1 MAYRIGS
8 QCFSSKEAATDYQMS
23 TVAPV
28 ITQDGKL
35 LHPVKNGETWTF
47 AGQPV
52 NLSFGDCDPVAEFKD
67 GAAVA
72 AAIVGLMVTAY
83 CIRYFI
89 AFIHKA
95 ANAEGE
101 A

>member
-1 MAYRIGS
+1 MGYRIGS
-8 QCFSSKEAATDYQMS
+8 QCFDTKAAATDYQMS

-52 NLSFGDCDPVAEFKD
+52 NLSFGDCNSVAEFKD

-72 AAIVGLMVTAY
+72 AAIVSLMVTAY
-83 CIRYFI
+83 CLRYFI

-95 ANAEGE
+95 ANAEGK

>member
-1 MAYRIGS
+1 MGYRIGS
-8 QCFSSKEAATDYQMS
+8 QCFETKAAATDYQMS

-28 ITQDGKL
+28 ITADGKL

-47 AGQPV
+47 ARQPV

-83 CIRYFI
+83 CIHYVI

>member
-1 MAYRIGS
+1 MGYRIGS
-8 QCFSSKEAATDYQMS
+8 QCFETKAAATDYQMS

-28 ITQDGKL
+28 ITADGKL
-35 LHPVKNGETWTF
+35 LHPVKNGDTWTF
-47 AGQPV
+47 AGHPV

-67 GAAVA
+67 CAAVA

-83 CIRYFI
+83 CLRYFI
-89 AFIHKA
+89 AFIHRA

>member
-1 MAYRIGS
+1 MGYRIGS
-8 QCFSSKEAATDYQMS
+8 QCFETKAAATDYQMS

-28 ITQDGKL
+28 ITADGKL
-35 LHPVKNGETWTF
+35 LQPVKNGETWTF
-47 AGQPV
+47 AGHPV
-52 NLSFGDCDPVAEFKD
+52 NLSFGDCDQVAEFKD

-83 CIRYFI
+83 CLRYFI

>member
-1 MAYRIGS
+1 MGYRIGS
-8 QCFSSKEAATDYQMS
+8 QCFETKAAATDYQMS

-28 ITQDGKL
+28 ITVDGKL

-47 AGQPV
+47 AGHSV
-52 NLSFGDCDPVAEFKD
+52 NLSFGDCDPIAEFKD

>member
-8 QCFSSKEAATDYQMS
+8 QCFETKAAVTDYQMS

-28 ITQDGKL
+28 ITADGKL
-35 LHPVKNGETWTF
+35 LHPVKSGETWTF

-52 NLSFGDCDPVAEFKD
+52 SFGDCDPVAEFKD